1 MSRGVIVGTG
11 GHVDHGKTALVRALT
26 GVETDRWTE
35 ERERGLTI
43 DIGFAP
49 LESVVDGEAG
59 IVDVPG
65 HEDFVKNMLAGST
78 GVDVLLLVVAADEG
92 PMPQTRE
99 HVTIARLLGIRAGV
113 VALNKIDRV
122 DDEWLELVREA
133 TRDELTRLLGHA
145 DWPIVD
151 VSATTGQ
158 GLSELRDAI
167 RVASSRSRL
176 RDPSDLFRMPIDRS
190 FSVRGAGTVVT
201 GTTWSGSVRVGETLG
216 IQPGDMAARV
226 RSLQVHGTER
236 EEVGPGIRCAMAL
249 VGVDAARVDRG
260 SVVLGHG
267 CWRSLSRL
275 GVRLEVP
282 PGSVREV
289 EHGQRVRLFLGT
301 SEVMARVRTEK
312 RDAVAAGGRGWAVL
326 DCEQPV
332 VARVGDRF
340 VLRFYSP
347 VTTVGGG
354 EVCALDPPRG
364 WRALVDGW
372 SVILDGPPGDSVVA
386 AVSAA
391 GGRGLKA
398 DDVPLFAGIASAGA
412 DDLLEGS
419 SAVIRVGGAWY
430 ARPSVDAA
438 AAAVIAHLRAAHGLR
453 RRSSAESLEAVRAGL
468 AVRFSTDLVEFVV
481 RMLAADGEVVVDGPG
496 IRLAGHEPAL
506 TDSEEQALRNLEALL
521 VAADLAPAPPADLA
535 AALGVDREL
544 LNDLLKLLVER
555 GLAVRVTPEMFVMRS
570 AEERA
575 RETIRQLSSSGP
587 VPPGEFRQALG
598 LSRKHLIPLLEH
610 MDRVGVTRRTPE
622 GRIWIE
628 GG

>member
-11 GHVDHGKTALVRALT
+11 GHVDHGKTSLVRALT

-133 TRDELTRLLGHA
+133 TRDELTRLIGHA

-176 RDPSDLFRMPIDRS
+176 RDPADLFRMPIDRS

-216 IQPGDMAARV
+216 IQPGDMTARV

-260 SVVLGHG
+260 SVVLGQG
-267 CWRSLSRL
+267 CWRSLRRL

-301 SEVMARVRTEK
+301 SEVMARVRTVK
-312 RDAVAAGGRGWAVL
+312 RDSVAAGGRGWAVL

-364 WRALVDGW
+364 WRTLVDGW
-372 SVILDGPPGDSVVA
+372 SVILDGPPEDSVVA
-386 AVSAA
+386 AVNAT
-391 GGRGLKA
+391 GGKGLKA
-398 DDVPLFAGIASAGA
+398 DDVPLSAGIASARA
-412 DDLLEGS
+412 EELLEES

-430 ARPSVDAA
+430 AGLSVDAA
-438 AAAVIAHLRAAHGLR
+438 AAAVLAHLAAAHGLR

-468 AVRFSTDLVEFVV
+468 AVRFSTDLVEFAV
-481 RMLAADGEVVVDGPG
+481 RTLAAAGEVVVDGPG

-506 TDSEEQALRNLEALL
+506 IDSEEQALRSLEALL
-521 VAADLAPAPPADLA
+521 VAADLAPPPPSDLA
-535 AALGVDREL
+535 SAIGVDREL

-575 RETIRQLSSSGP
+575 RETIRALSSSGP
-587 VPPGEFRQALG
+587 VQPGEFRQALG

-622 GRIWIE
+622 GRIPID